1 MTNKLLEQLPF
12 NKTFVFSSPIEKI
25 LVRTVTTHEHS
36 FLHAV
41 LYACLHNYKLINTE
55 NNVKLINELR
65 SYIISKLYKT
75 VPFTMFLEETII
87 MLLSNFYN
95 FISTGK
101 CNKLKSSKKIRKK
114 VIINESD
121 IKTYKF
127 ITEMITI
134 DELKNNILLITS
146 KNSDAIKNFKTEN
159 PLKETLDEYNKKLY
173 SEKISILIKAVV
185 KESNKYVYE
194 NYKINVDSKT
204 IKLISNKL
212 NIDIYFID
220 SKTRMPCK
228 SSNIKKRKSI
238 IIMLNENCHYDIVG
252 KLFPDNRIKREFDP
266 KESIITKIYSHL
278 YKKKKNNYLL

>member
-1 MTNKLLEQLPF
+1 MTKKLLQELDKLPI
-12 NKTFVFSSPIEKI
+12 NKTVVFSSPIEKI
-25 LVRTVTTHEHS
+25 LVRTVFTYEHS

-55 NNVKLINELR
+55 IRVKLINELR

-75 VPFTMFLEETII
+75 VPFTTFLEETII

-146 KNSDAIKNFKTEN
+146 NNSDVIKNFKTET

-173 SEKISILIKAVV
+173 SEKISILI
-185 KESNKYVYE
+185 NLPL
-194 NYKINVDSKT
+194 NGLI
-204 IKLISNKL
+204 IK
-212 NIDIYFID
+212 
-220 SKTRMPCK
+220 
-228 SSNIKKRKSI
+228 
-238 IIMLNENCHYDIVG
+238 
-252 KLFPDNRIKREFDP
+252 P
-266 KESIITKIYSHL
+266 K
-278 YKKKKNNYLL
+278 